1 MITNEKTSAAKICP
15 EQRDLIGIRVICG
28 ESVTEIANEFN
39 INREF
44 IYTQKARVIALIEAG
59 KHAPKDPVIV
69 LDKKM
74 VDKIIVACI
83 LVCKGS
89 LEDTQRFLHW
99 CFDVWVSIGTISGV
113 IKDAAVKAKE
123 WNSSIEL
130 GRIKTGANDE
140 IFQGNCPVL
149 VGVDPKTTYTYMMEA
164 AESRD
169 SATWGYHFLEKEKNQ
184 NLKLETSV
192 NDGGTGLIK
201 GVKDAYPDVE
211 IQSDVFHFEREVSK
225 GLIAIERSAYKDI
238 EDEEKKKKKHDKK
251 GTEETGQKYEE
262 AVCKSTAS
270 VAVYDILNTLY
281 IWILE
286 LLSIGGYFYH
296 ERLDLFKFIISEIEK
311 LQINNSYLHKALKFL
326 KENLCGILYF
336 VREAERLMEK
346 LALAENIPVKIVRKM
361 WEQMRYSYES
371 SEYNL
376 LEAEIGRVLGK
387 QYNDIRKK
395 FDELIDK
402 TVRASSIVECINSL
416 IRPYLF
422 LKRVVPG
429 NFLALLQFYF
439 NTREYRRS
447 RKKGRVGKSPVELLT
462 EKKYGNPLEVLGY

>member
-1 MITNEKTSAAKICP
+1 MITNEKTSAAQIST
-15 EQRDLIGIRVICG
+15 EQRDLIGIRALSGEPVI
-28 ESVTEIANEFN
+28 EIADEFN
-39 INREF
+39 IYRQF
-44 IYTQKARVIALIEAG
+44 IYTQKARVSALIEEG
-59 KHAPKDPVIV
+59 KHTPKDPIVV

-74 VDKIIVACI
+74 VEKIIVSCM

-89 LEDTQRFLHW
+89 IEDTQRHLYW
-99 CFDVWVSIGTISGV
+99 CFGVWVSIGKISGIV
-113 IKDAAVKAKE
+113 KEAALKAKE
-123 WNSSIEL
+123 WNSSIDL
-130 GRIKTGANDE
+130 GSIKTGANDE
-140 IFQGNCPVL
+140 IFQSNSPVL

-164 AESRD
+164 AENRD

-211 IQSDVFHFEREVSK
+211 IQNDVFHFEREVSK
-225 GLIAIERSAYKDI
+225 ALIAIERGAYKDI
-238 EDEEKKKKKHDKK
+238 ENEEKQKKKHDKK
-251 GTEETGQKYEE
+251 GTAETKQKFEE
-262 AVCKSTAS
+262 ATCRSDAS
-270 VAVYDILNTLY
+270 ITVYDKLNTLY
-281 IWILE
+281 LWILE
-286 LLSIGGYFYH
+286 LLGIGGYFYQ
-296 ERLDLFKFIISEIEK
+296 ERLDLFKFVISEIEK
-311 LQINNSYLHKALKFL
+311 LQLNNSYLQKALKFL
-326 KENLCGILYF
+326 KENLYGILYF

-346 LALAENIPVKIVRKM
+346 LALSENIPVEIVRKM

-376 LEAEIGRVLGK
+376 LEAEIGRALGK
-387 QYNDIRKK
+387 QYEDVRKK
-395 FDELIDK
+395 FAELIDK

-422 LKRVVPG
+422 LKRAVPG

-447 RKKGRVGKSPVELLT
+447 RKKDRVGKSPVELLT
-462 EKKYGNPLEVLGY
+462 GKKYGNPLEILGY